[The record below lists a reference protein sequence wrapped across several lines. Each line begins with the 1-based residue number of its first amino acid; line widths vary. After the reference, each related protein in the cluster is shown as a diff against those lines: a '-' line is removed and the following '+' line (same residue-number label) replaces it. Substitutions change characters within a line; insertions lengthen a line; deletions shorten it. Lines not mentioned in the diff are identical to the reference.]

1 MTTALDLLAGRAPP
15 PFLAETTARDRNW
28 RWVALMAVVG
38 PLATIIMSFLV
49 VLALFASGQFAGV
62 PLNVIGG
69 DLSDMPRLLKS
80 SVYIFEVG
88 IGLAAATAG
97 LLLAARLIFKRP
109 LRSWITVATR
119 FRWTLLGWG
128 AVAGVGAIMV
138 LNLLSV
144 FLPQGSGEAPILDA
158 GEPLTQRLAYV
169 AASGLGFLIAGWA
182 EEVVFRGYLLQ
193 QVGAFT
199 RKVWLVLLINGLV
212 FALFHLE
219 FDPGALAA
227 RALLGMVFA
236 WATLRLGG
244 LEFGI
249 GAHAT
254 QNLGV
259 AMFGEVLLPGAP
271 ETTLKLSDLG
281 FELVLAMVILA
292 CVEWLYRRRSLATL
306 LPAT

>member
-1 MTTALDLLAGRAPP
+1 MTPALDVLAGRATPA
-15 PFLAETTARDRNW
+15 FLALTTTRDRDG
-28 RWVALMAVVG
+28 RWVALMAVAG
-38 PLATIIMSFLV
+38 PVAAIAMSLLV
-49 VLALFASGQFAGV
+49 VLVLILSGRFGL

-69 DLSDMPRLLKS
+69 ELSALPRLLKS
-80 SVYIFEVG
+80 SAYILEVG
-88 IGLAAATAG
+88 IGLAAAAAG
-97 LLLAARLIFKRP
+97 LLLAARLIFRRP
-109 LRSWITVATR
+109 FRSWITVAPQ
-119 FRWTLLGWG
+119 FRWSVLAWG
-128 AVAGVGAIMV
+128 AAAGVVAIMV

-144 FLPQGSGEAPILDA
+144 FVPQGPGEAPILDA
-158 GEPLTQRLAYV
+158 GEPLTQRLVYL
-169 AASGLGFLIAGWA
+169 AASSAGFLIAAWA

-199 RKVWLVLLINGLV
+199 RKVWLVLLINGV
-212 FALFHLE
+212 IFALFHLE

-249 GAHAT
+249 GAHAA

-259 AMFGEVLLPGAP
+259 AMFGEVLLPGGP
-271 ETTLKLSDLG
+271 EAKLKLSDLG

-292 CVEWLYRRRSLATL
+292 CVEWLHRRRALAI
-306 LPAT
+306 

>member
-1 MTTALDLLAGRAPP
+1 MIPALDVLAGRATP
-15 PFLAETTARDRNW
+15 PFLAQTTPRDRRG
-28 RWVALMAVVG
+28 RWVALMAVAG
-38 PLATIIMSFLV
+38 PVAALAMSLLV
-49 VLALFASGQFAGV
+49 VLVLIFAGHLGL

-69 DLSDMPRLLKS
+69 ELADLPRLLKS

-88 IGLAAATAG
+88 IGLAAAAAG
-97 LLLAARLIFKRP
+97 LLLAARLIFRRP
-109 LRSWITVATR
+109 FRSWITVAPR
-119 FRWTLLGWG
+119 FRWDVLAWG
-128 AVAGVGAIMV
+128 AAAGVIAIMV
-138 LNLLSV
+138 LNLISV
-144 FLPQGSGEAPILDA
+144 FMPQGAGEAPILDA

-169 AASGLGFLIAGWA
+169 AASSLGFLIAAWA

-199 RKVWLVLLINGLV
+199 RRVWLVLLINGLV

-227 RALLGMVFA
+227 RALLGAVFA

-249 GAHAT
+249 GAHAA

-259 AMFGEVLLPGAP
+259 ALFGEVLLPGSP
-271 ETTLKLSDLG
+271 ETTVKLADLG
-281 FELVLAMVILA
+281 YEVVLAVTIVA
-292 CVEWLYRRRSLATL
+292 CVEWLYRRRTLVVPALA
-306 LPAT
+306 

>member
-1 MTTALDLLAGRAPP
+1 MTTALDLLAGHAAP
-15 PFLAETTARDRNW
+15 PFLAATTARDRDW
-28 RWVALMAVVG
+28 RWVSVMAVAG
-38 PLATIIMSFLV
+38 PAAAIAMSVLVAV
-49 VLALFASGQFAGV
+49 VLLVSGHFGL
-62 PLNVIGG
+62 PINVIGG
-69 DLSDMPRLLKS
+69 DLSDMPRLLRS

-88 IGLAAATAG
+88 IGLAAAAAG
-97 LLLAARLIFKRP
+97 LLLAARLVFRRP
-109 LRSWITVATR
+109 LRSWITVAPR
-119 FRWTLLGWG
+119 FRWRLLGWG
-128 AVAGVGAIMV
+128 ALAGVVAIMA

-144 FLPQGSGEAPILDA
+144 FLPQGTSEAPILDA

-169 AASGLGFLIAGWA
+169 AACGLGFLIAGWA
-182 EEVVFRGYLLQ
+182 EEVVFRGCLLQ

-199 RKVWLVLLINGLV
+199 RRVWLVLLVNGVV

-259 AMFGEVLLPGAP
+259 ALFGEVLLPGAP

-292 CVEWLYRRRSLATL
+292 CVEGLYRRRNLAI
-306 LPAT
+306 PALA